1 MFSMIVIWLW
11 ESVPRYLYI
20 VYSFALQ
27 KKVSNLLVAT
37 LHAVLL
43 LLLLLFSSC
52 CTCKWFFIFFMNC
65 KCLSVSAVDVSFF
78 QYLTWY
84 TTSLTYKGSSP
95 HLSIHPLAHSHHPH
109 RDHLDAHVY
118 LFTFNKLNI
127 IQKNACACCYISCV
141 VSVWYVLKKLCSKSY
156 SLKNQVC
163 CNTRSCIDYYISQ
176 VHTYIYLTRRLV
188 VTFFPAK
195 SHAMQEEGI
204 NARVIYIVE

>member
-127 IQKNACACCYISCV
+127 IQKKCVCLLLYFMCGICVICAQKT
-141 VSVWYVLKKLCSKSY
+141 LLEKLFFKKP
-156 SLKNQVC
+156 SL
-163 CNTRSCIDYYISQ
+163 
-176 VHTYIYLTRRLV
+176 L
-188 VTFFPAK
+188 
-195 SHAMQEEGI
+195 
-204 NARVIYIVE
+204 